1 MGQEIILHQLL
12 DYSVLRVIWWLLLCV
27 LLIGFAIM
35 DGFDLG
41 VASLLPFLGKN
52 DVERRII
59 INTVGP
65 VWEGNQV
72 WLITAG
78 GAIFAAWPALYAVSF
93 SGFYLAMFAVL
104 FALILRPV
112 GFKYRSKVH
121 SATWRQVWDW
131 CLFIGGAVPALI
143 FGVALGNVLQGVP
156 FHFNSE
162 MRIFYEGSFFALL
175 NPFAIMAGLLSVAM
189 LIMHGSAWLSIKT
202 QGAVQAR
209 ANKVG
214 LVAGLATAVLFI
226 LAGLWLYMGVKG
238 YDITSVIDANGPSNP
253 ANKTAIAGTEQNF
266 WFTNYGKAP
275 FLWVVPA
282 LAVIGALL
290 SAVMIKS
297 GKSLLAWI
305 FSSVSMTGVILSLAI
320 SMFPFLLPSSLNP
333 SHGLTIWD
341 ASSSHMILF
350 IMLVVALIF
359 VPIVLAY
366 TGYVYYVLRGKVTR
380 ESVDDNKTF
389 AY

>member
-1 MGQEIILHQLL
+1 MGQEIILHQLI

-78 GAIFAAWPALYAVSF
+78 GAIFAAWPTLYAVSF

-121 SATWRQVWDW
+121 SASWRQTWDW

-143 FGVALGNVLQGVP
+143 FGVAFGNVLQGVP

-162 MRIFYEGSFFALL
+162 MRIFYTGSFFGLL
-175 NPFAIMAGLLSVAM
+175 NPFAIMAGLVSVAM
-189 LIMHGSAWLSIKT
+189 LIMHGATWLSIKT
-202 QGAVQAR
+202 QGPVQAR
-209 ANKVG
+209 AHKVG
-214 LVAGLATAVLFI
+214 MVAGVATAVLFV
-226 LAGLWLYMGVKG
+226 LAGVWLYMGVKG
-238 YDITSVIDANGPSNP
+238 YGINGAIDFNGPSNP
-253 ANKTAIAGTEQNF
+253 AVKGAVAGAEQNL
-266 WFTNYGKAP
+266 WFTNFGKAP
-275 FLWVVPA
+275 FLWVIPA

-290 SAVMIKS
+290 AAVMLKA
-297 GKSLLAWI
+297 GKSVTSWI
-305 FSSVSMTGVILSLAI
+305 FSSVSITGIIMSVAV
-320 SMFPFLLPSSLNP
+320 SMFPFLLPSSTNP
-333 SHGLTIWD
+333 SHSLTIWD
-341 ASSSHMILF
+341 ASSSHLILF

-380 ESVDDNKTF
+380 ESVDENKTF